1 MDIPKTNA
9 STSQAHFS
17 EPIGTEQKESGFS
30 RDMVMLAGAVL
41 AALVVRL
48 AVVAKVY
55 PLFLLPDQDYWKF
68 GYEMGHVAYAI
79 MTGHGYANPYWGPIG
94 LTVKVPPV
102 YVYFMVA
109 VFKIFGIYTKS
120 AAICIL
126 SVGSLLSALTCIP
139 IYFIGKQLVGV
150 RAARW
155 ATWFWV
161 PFPPALYF
169 SSDRMWYFSLAT
181 LLVCLMLW
189 FAFRLASSTSVW
201 EWIGF
206 GALAGFA
213 ALTNPVTLTIFPF
226 LGAWACYRLHKNGK
240 QWGMQAGACVLVF
253 CASLA
258 PWLIRNYEVF
268 HRPVFIRDDFWLE
281 FYVGNVGNWPYRWNG
296 SIHPSMNKNELQ
308 EYINMGEL
316 NYMAYKK
323 VQALAYVE
331 AHPGLFIWRS
341 IRRFI
346 YVWTGFWSV
355 RSEYKSIVLGLTVN
369 FCYLAFTILAMIGLW
384 KAYLLDPEKAILV
397 AIIFFVFPG
406 VYYITH
412 IEMGY
417 RHPLDPILSLL
428 AVAALVPVREKVKVK
443 NLSKSS
449 IGIRGI
455 EVEGASWA
463 PKPNL

>member
-1 MDIPKTNA
+1 ME
-9 STSQAHFS
+9 TSKINPS
-17 EPIGTEQKESGFS
+17 NLPEQSKSKNETDQNGMEHS
-30 RDMVMLAGAVL
+30 REMLYLAGAVL
-41 AALVVRL
+41 SALVVRL
-48 AVVAKVY
+48 AIVARVY
-55 PLFLLPDQDYWKF
+55 PLFLSPDQDYWKF
-68 GYEMGHVAYAI
+68 GYEMGHVAYAVV
-79 MTGHGYANPYWGPIG
+79 TGHGYANPYWGPIG

-102 YVYFMVA
+102 YVYFMAA

-120 AAICIL
+120 AALCIL
-126 SVGSLLSALTCIP
+126 SIGSLFSALTCIP

-155 ATWFWV
+155 ASWLWV

-169 SSDRMWYFSLAT
+169 SADRMWYFSLAT
-181 LLVCLMLW
+181 LLVCLMLL
-189 FAFRLASSTSVW
+189 FAFRLGSTTSLW
-201 EWIGF
+201 EWTGF

-226 LGAWACYRLHKNGK
+226 LAGWACYRLQKNEK
-240 QWGMQAGACVLVF
+240 QWGIQAGACVLVF
-253 CASLA
+253 CAALA

-296 SIHPSMNKNELQ
+296 SIHPSMNSSELR
-308 EYINMGEL
+308 EYIDLGEL
-316 NYMAYKK
+316 NYMAHKK
-323 VQALAYVE
+323 AQAIAYVE
-331 AHPGLFIWRS
+331 AHPGLFITRS

-346 YVWTGFWSV
+346 YVWTGFWSIHG
-355 RSEYKSIVLGLTVN
+355 EYTSALLGLTIN
-369 FCYLAFTILAMIGLW
+369 FCYLAFSFLAFTGLW
-384 KAYLLDPEKAILV
+384 KAYRLHPDKAILV

-417 RHPLDPILSLL
+417 RHPLDPILTLL
-428 AVAALVPVREKVKVK
+428 AVYALVPVPETEHARVP
-443 NLSKSS
+443 SKSS
-449 IGIRGI
+449 LAIQGM
-455 EVEGASWA
+455 EVEGAPWA